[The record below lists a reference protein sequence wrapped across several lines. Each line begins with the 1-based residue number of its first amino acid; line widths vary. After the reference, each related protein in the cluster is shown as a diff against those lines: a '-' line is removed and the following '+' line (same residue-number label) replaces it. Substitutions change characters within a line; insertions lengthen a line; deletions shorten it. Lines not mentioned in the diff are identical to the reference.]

1 MVHVLASLY
10 VKEGRLAEF
19 VRIFKANV
27 PNVLKEDGCIEYVPA
42 IDLATDIST
51 QDKNACVVTVIEKWA
66 SLDALKAHSVAP
78 HMRAYGEQ
86 VKDILE
92 KVSLKILQNA

>member
-1 MVHVLASLY
+1 M
-10 VKEGRLAEF
+10 ERMI
-19 VRIFKANV
+19 R
-27 PNVLKEDGCIEYVPA
+27 
-42 IDLATDIST
+42 
-51 QDKNACVVTVIEKWA
+51 
-66 SLDALKAHSVAP
+66 LDALKAHSVAP

>member
-10 VKEGRLAEF
+10 IKEGCLAEF
-19 VRIFKANV
+19 IEIFKANV

-42 IDLATDIST
+42 IDLVTDIPT
-51 QDKNACVVTVIEKWA
+51 QDKNACIVTVIEKWD
-66 SLDALKAHSVAP
+66 SLEALQAHSVAP
-78 HMRAYGEQ
+78 HMLAYGEQ
-86 VKDILE
+86 VKGMLE